1 MYNPSEVILNYLRTN
16 CVDSFWIE
24 SAMSQINR
32 MLATN
37 RYFIGDVFEPTIKV
51 KERHVAKFSCFGLA
65 HFPNGKKVKVKLEYT
80 FNPKINKAHSCSVKM
95 L

>member
-16 CVDSFWIE
+16 HVDSFWIE

-37 RYFIGDVFEPTIKV
+37 RCFIESVSKPAIKV
-51 KERHVAKFSCFGLA
+51 KDGYVAKFSCIGIA
-65 HFPNGKKVKVKLEYT
+65 NFPNEDKVV
-80 FNPKINKAHSCSVKM
+80 IA
-95 L
+95 